1 LEISWLGHSCLK
13 IRSGD
18 STLITDPYDDSLGHS
33 MGRPRADIVTS
44 SHRHPHHSY
53 FAGIEGSPRLVRG
66 PGEYE
71 IGNFYVTGIGTE
83 RGDGEGEPLINT
95 VFSIQVEGLTLCHLG
110 DLDRALSSRQVEWAS
125 RADILCVPSGGVC
138 TMDAIQVAELV
149 GLLGPKIVVPM
160 HYKAE
165 GVTVDLLPLDSFLEA
180 LGVTEPALES
190 RIDVTATNLPRELR
204 LVVLRRAS

>member
-1 LEISWLGHSCLK
+1 
-13 IRSGD
+13 
-18 STLITDPYDDSLGHS
+18 
-33 MGRPRADIVTS
+33 MGRPSADIVTA
-44 SHRHPHHSY
+44 SHEHPHHSHVE
-53 FAGIEGSPRLVRG
+53 GVEGSPRVLRG

-71 IGNFYVTGIGTE
+71 IGSFYVTGFGTE

-110 DLDRALSSRQVEWAS
+110 DLDHALSSRQVEWAS
-125 RADILCVPSGGVC
+125 RADILCVPSGGAC
-138 TMDAIQVAELV
+138 TMDATQAAQLV
-149 GLLGPKIVVPM
+149 NLLSPKIVVPM

-165 GVTVDLLPLDSFLEA
+165 GVTVELLPLGSFLEA
-180 LGVTEPALES
+180 LGVTEPAHES